1 MHNIGYK
8 PKLTWLSYMTIATV
22 PNPHNQIAQA
32 FQCIGEG
39 SKEYCT
45 GHRDGAIQPKKIIEQ
60 GMI

>member
-1 MHNIGYK
+1 
-8 PKLTWLSYMTIATV
+8 MTIATV

-39 SKEYCT
+39 SEYCT